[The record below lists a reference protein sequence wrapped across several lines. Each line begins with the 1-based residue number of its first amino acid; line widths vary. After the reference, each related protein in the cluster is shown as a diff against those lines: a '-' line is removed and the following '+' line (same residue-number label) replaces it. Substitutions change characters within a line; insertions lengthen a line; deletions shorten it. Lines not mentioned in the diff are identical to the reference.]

1 MLAQR
6 GEWRGVFQRSR
17 DVVGS
22 GKVSRGD
29 LSGGPETV
37 LAQRGEWR
45 GLIERSRDGVGAEGR
60 VEGTDPEVVRRC
72 WRRGTSG
79 GD

>member
-1 MLAQR
+1 M
-6 GEWRGVFQRSR
+6 
-17 DVVGS
+17 
-22 GKVSRGD
+22 
-29 LSGGPETV
+29 V
-37 LAQRGEWR
+37 LAQGSEWR
-45 GLIERSRDGVGAEGR
+45 GLIERYRDGVGAEGR